1 MSLTDRRSPYPPK
14 KQEQDRMTQRLIV
27 PVDGSPAA
35 WHTVDIAIT
44 LAERLSARVHVLE
57 VAFAP
62 ADVNAARA
70 RLEHGAA
77 ERQRQGAP
85 IDVEVRLSGD
95 SVASAI
101 EELVLANPGSVV
113 VMASHGRGRS
123 AALVGSVAE
132 DILHRIFGPIILVGP
147 KVGARQFDGPIVVS
161 VDGSDESEAA
171 LPLSAAWAI
180 ELGVAPWIV
189 HVAHPEDRVAQDSGV
204 VDSGYPARLA
214 RELTAL
220 SHHQVEFEELHDAH
234 PGRAVPDFADSLNA
248 SLIVAA
254 SHGRTGMRRLTMGS
268 VTSEFVRHS
277 TCPVLVVRLPLP
289 APDRRDASAMRLAT

>member
-1 MSLTDRRSPYPPK
+1 
-14 KQEQDRMTQRLIV
+14 MTQRLIV
-27 PVDGSPAA
+27 PVDGSAA
-35 WHTVDIAIT
+35 SWHVVDIAIT
-44 LAERLSARVHVLE
+44 LAEVLSARVHVLE

-62 ADVNAARA
+62 SDVNAAQA
-70 RLEHGAA
+70 RLEHGVAD
-77 ERQRQGAP
+77 RQRQGAP
-85 IDVEVRLSGD
+85 VDVEVRLSGD
-95 SVASAI
+95 TVASAV

-123 AALVGSVAE
+123 AALIGSVAE

-147 KVGARQFDGPIVVS
+147 HVGAPRFDGPVVVS

-171 LPLSAAWAI
+171 LPLAAAWAI
-180 ELGVAPWIV
+180 ELGVAPWII
-189 HVAHPEDRVAQDSGV
+189 HVADPKDRAAQGSDV

-220 SHHQVEFEELHDAH
+220 SHHEIEFEELRNAH
-234 PGRAVPDFADSLNA
+234 PGRAVPDFADRLNA

-268 VTSEFVRHS
+268 VTSEFVRHG

-289 APDRRDASAMRLAT
+289 APGYRDASAMRLAT

>member
-1 MSLTDRRSPYPPK
+1 
-14 KQEQDRMTQRLIV
+14 MTQRLIV
-27 PVDGSPAA
+27 PVDGSPASWSA
-35 WHTVDIAIT
+35 VDIAIT
-44 LAERLSARVHVLE
+44 LAERLSARVHVVE

-62 ADVNAARA
+62 ADVRAAQA
-70 RLEHGAA
+70 RLEDGAA
-77 ERQRQGAP
+77 DHRQRNAS

-95 SVASAI
+95 SVASAV

-113 VMASHGRGRS
+113 VMASNGRGRS

-147 KVGARQFDGPIVVS
+147 EVGKRGFDGPVVVS

-171 LPLSAAWAI
+171 LPLAAAWAI

-189 HVAHPEDRVAQDSGV
+189 HVADPKHRIAPGSDIVESV
-204 VDSGYPARLA
+204 YPARLA
-214 RELTAL
+214 QELTML
-220 SHHQVEFEELHDAH
+220 SHHDVQFEELHDAH
-234 PGRAVPDFADSLNA
+234 PGSAVPDFADKLNA

-289 APDRRDASAMRLAT
+289 AANHDDPGTTRVTT